1 MDTVKIP
8 RKAKVP
14 VVTTHTYSNRDTID
28 EDERV
33 APVKPAP
40 IVTQESLDKI
50 KHPAI
55 REQERAI
62 HTQYVAEKEL
72 EVSKQVKLVRYAL
85 ATVLGSIALFTLLKY
100 GRHLF
105 SSFFWGT
112 KSLTQNAL

>member
-55 REQERAI
+55 REQERVHYKLITEEQEMA
-62 HTQYVAEKEL
+62 A
-72 EVSKQVKLVRYAL
+72 SKQVKLVRYAL
-85 ATVLGSIALFTLLKY
+85 ASVLGSIVLFTLLKY